1 MSETRKMAITY
12 ENARSLKG
20 CPFEKML
27 TEHKESAVYYW
38 DNRLDKEFLEYY
50 KKNVKEDVIKTPF
63 NVTDIIYRMR
73 EYPSMRV
80 ILDKY
85 NIDWKTNIKKKYGK
99 IPTVISKKHPLKAN
113 LHGTFMDY
121 VIRHRLSAELNIDF
135 QDSRVEVII
144 KGVFPG
150 NDEVDKSVIDE
161 IEQSYSICKTNNRTY
176 EILDHLLII
185 SRAHS
190 FYFGEIVRKQIYNK
204 TILPKSIQ
212 EALEE
217 YINSITFY
225 SNIGLNPVVGNRN
238 IGIGGDADIIN
249 GTEIIDIKTSTK
261 SDVDS
266 LTWYQLLLYASLHWY
281 NTGIL
286 IKTLTVFN
294 PLYGTTRTITLETEE
309 NLFKDVLDWVV
320 SKTNGEKLTYCP
332 KDILDIK
339 PIKVNR
345 VIYNFDDDEQC
356 TAIKTDGKRCT
367 FTSTKDTLCTRH
379 YNKKNGLSI
388 RKRVGDEKT
397 YELPYFYSNN
407 DVKIRSIER
416 DLWEINIGDK
426 TFYLDHEVEH
436 TRYNIHE
443 ALFCLIHPDE
453 KTIYTKTWEIYER
466 YHETIICPENADQI
480 EIPKE
485 TRLIIEKVILSLLT
499 EQLDIKYGQVYP
511 QISFT
516 VNKSWKSIYSFN
528 FIYNK
533 KDHPNY
539 LIVDGH
545 GDFICRK
552 CGRNNKHYKPALNFF
567 VKSNLTPFEDLLYL
581 IDDNY

>member
-1 MSETRKMAITY
+1 MKSRCSRHESSLQAGVPRHRTEASNGNRLPASPFRSRLHTVDQMVEARLERCLQLRCNLVVRQLRELNDLIDRDASGTLVVVERRSGRLATNVALTLLVLDDALATEQGIATQKIFSAAPVENITPISILKHYHSKKRKMPETRKMAIAY

-50 KKNVKEDVIKTPF
+50 KKNVKEDVIKTPL

-238 IGIGGDADIIN
+238 ICIGGDADIIN

-345 VIYNFDDDEQC
+345 VIYNFDDEQC

-379 YNKKNGLSI
+379 YNKKNSLS
-388 RKRVGDEKT
+388 
-397 YELPYFYSNN
+397 
-407 DVKIRSIER
+407 
-416 DLWEINIGDK
+416 
-426 TFYLDHEVEH
+426 
-436 TRYNIHE
+436 
-443 ALFCLIHPDE
+443 
-453 KTIYTKTWEIYER
+453 
-466 YHETIICPENADQI
+466 
-480 EIPKE
+480 
-485 TRLIIEKVILSLLT
+485 
-499 EQLDIKYGQVYP
+499 
-511 QISFT
+511 
-516 VNKSWKSIYSFN
+516 
-528 FIYNK
+528 
-533 KDHPNY
+533 
-539 LIVDGH
+539 
-545 GDFICRK
+545 
-552 CGRNNKHYKPALNFF
+552 
-567 VKSNLTPFEDLLYL
+567 
-581 IDDNY
+581 